1 MHLPAEG
8 YFLLLFFKGEKFMAT
23 INKECKTI
31 NERIGILQSRGL
43 LFKNINKAKEILLE
57 HPYFDII
64 NANEKLFCKPNT
76 SSKEYFSHI
85 FFEDLYGVYSFNNE
99 LSKLTMNS
107 LLSAESKLKNSLAY
121 RFSGRYCYNISRTEE
136 YLNPNNYIQP
146 TQRALYYK
154 FSDFTPFTDNDYVQK
169 LKRQNNYMAAYD
181 KLPFWIALK
190 GIVLGT
196 TILFIQFLDPITKNE
211 VKKDLKMDKFSDDGF
226 EFGIYILK
234 EIRNSCA
241 HGAMIYRFSKSH
253 RISTVNVQAG
263 INEFHL
269 SQSAINYMDTLKV
282 LSFFSTDREIRTIK
296 MSIFKFYLKYTVRG
310 KRWMAKKILGKMGN
324 QHITKWL
331 KI

>member
-23 INKECKTI
+23 INKEYKTI

-169 LKRQNNYMAAYD
+169 LKA
-181 KLPFWIALK
+181 
-190 GIVLGT
+190 
-196 TILFIQFLDPITKNE
+196 
-211 VKKDLKMDKFSDDGF
+211 
-226 EFGIYILK
+226 
-234 EIRNSCA
+234 
-241 HGAMIYRFSKSH
+241 
-253 RISTVNVQAG
+253 
-263 INEFHL
+263 
-269 SQSAINYMDTLKV
+269 
-282 LSFFSTDREIRTIK
+282 
-296 MSIFKFYLKYTVRG
+296 
-310 KRWMAKKILGKMGN
+310 
-324 QHITKWL
+324 
-331 KI
+331 